1 MTVSTR
7 PDAEHDAVVACRK
20 RHQVVV
26 APPGT
31 GKTYVSVRVAG
42 ALADEIAPHAR
53 VLLLT
58 FSRQARAQLERE
70 AARQLAPALRAR
82 IEVTNY
88 HRLCWQAVQ
97 AYRRLLGLPD
107 VLDVGSSGRRAAAL
121 KTASADGWRAI
132 KNHTGLANSL
142 AEHAFEAFRDRR
154 TPPAELLQAL
164 LAAVEVEHRQ
174 GRLVF
179 DDLGALFWRLLE
191 SQPTVARAY
200 AARYPA
206 VIADEH
212 QDASALQDAIVRRF
226 GVVRLVVLADDMQ
239 LIHGFRGADL
249 DRLRCHWRECGA
261 RHQLKTPHRW
271 NGRPNEGRW
280 LLALRDR
287 LRDQQAA
294 APRPAG
300 VRLIDYPQQHGI
312 NGALFKLKVTVP
324 GLLRSGHES
333 VAVLVREN
341 TDLAKVRNYLMSN
354 NMRPRQ
360 LGGTKDFEEARRDI
374 EQLPLLTD
382 AHSVALHA
390 HERLT
395 VLVPSVPNAVA
406 EQLKRRLKPEGPKH
420 PSAKPEAAALLRAF
434 DDIYRHGPSAYFHT
448 MDRLLAT
455 CGELGYHLPRADAT
469 RAICQTAA
477 ALMPGADITDA
488 VAAYGQHVAA
498 TYHQTP
504 QRTDRGLFLMTAH
517 QAKGKEFDAIVIVS
531 LDARRWPDD
540 DDHRRLLYVALTR
553 ATRSWTLISPA
564 TDASP
569 MLTLLP

>member
-1 MTVSTR
+1 MTVSGR
-7 PDAEHDAVVACRK
+7 PDAEHDAVVACRE

-31 GKTYVSVRVAG
+31 GKTYVSVRLAG
-42 ALADEIAPHAR
+42 ALAAELAPHAR

-97 AYRRLLGLPD
+97 AYRRVLGLPD
-107 VLDVGSSGRRAAAL
+107 ELDVGSSRRRATAL
-121 KTASADGWRAI
+121 KAASAEGWNAI
-132 KNHTGLANSL
+132 KDHSGLADSL

-154 TPPAELLQAL
+154 TPPPELLQEL
-164 LAAVEVEHRQ
+164 LVAIDIEQRQ

-191 SQPTVARAY
+191 TQPTVARAY
-200 AARYPA
+200 TARYSA

-212 QDASALQDAIVRRF
+212 QDASALQDALVRRF
-226 GVVRLVVLADDMQ
+226 GVVRLVVLADHMQ

-249 DRLRCHWRECGA
+249 DRLRCHWRECDA
-261 RHQLKTPHRW
+261 RHELKTSHRW
-271 NGRPNEGRW
+271 NGRPIEGTW

-300 VRLIDYPQQHGI
+300 VRLVDYPQQHAI

-341 TDLAKVRNYLMSN
+341 TDLARVRNYLILN

-360 LGGTKDFEEARRDI
+360 LGGPKDFEEARHDI

-382 AHSVALHA
+382 ANSVALHA
-390 HERLT
+390 HERLLA
-395 VLVPSVPNAVA
+395 LVPSVPKAIA
-406 EQLKRRLKPEGPKH
+406 DQLKRRLRPEGPKH
-420 PSAKPEAAALLRAF
+420 ASARPEAASLLIAF
-434 DDIYRHGPSAYFHT
+434 DEIYRHGPSAYFHA

-455 CGELGYHLPRADAT
+455 CGQLGYHFPRADAA
-469 RAICQTAA
+469 RAIRQTAA
-477 ALMPGADITDA
+477 ALMPGTEISEA

-517 QAKGKEFDAIVIVS
+517 QAKGKEFDAVVVVP

-540 DDHRRLLYVALTR
+540 DEHRRLLYVALTR
-553 ATRSWTLISPA
+553 ATQSWTLIAPS

-569 MLTLLP
+569 MLMLIP

>member
-1 MTVSTR
+1 MGAR
-7 PDAEHDAVVACRK
+7 PDIEHDAVAACRE

-31 GKTYVSVRVAG
+31 GKTYVSVRVAA
-42 ALADEIAPHAR
+42 ALADELPPHAR

-70 AARQLAPALRAR
+70 AARQLAPAMRAR

-107 VLDVGSSGRRAAAL
+107 VLDVGSSRRRATAL
-121 KTASADGWRAI
+121 KAASGEGWAAI
-132 KNHTGLANSL
+132 KEHSGLADSL
-142 AEHAFEAFRDRR
+142 AEHAFEEFRDRR
-154 TPPAELLQAL
+154 TPPPELLQAL
-164 LAAVEVEHRQ
+164 LAAVELEQRE

-191 SQPTVARAY
+191 SQPTVAHAY
-200 AARYPA
+200 AVRYPA

-212 QDASALQDAIVRRF
+212 QDASALQDALVRRF
-226 GVVRLVVLADDMQ
+226 GAVRLVVLADHMQ

-249 DRLRCHWRECGA
+249 ERLRCHWRECDA
-261 RHQLKTPHRW
+261 RHELKTPHRW
-271 NGRPNEGRW
+271 NGRPTEGAW
-280 LLALRDR
+280 LLALRDHM
-287 LRDQQAA
+287 RDRQTA

-300 VRLIDYPQQHGI
+300 ARLVEYPQAHGI
-312 NGALFKLKVTVP
+312 NGALFRLKITVP
-324 GLLRSGHES
+324 ALLRNGHDS
-333 VAVLVREN
+333 VAVLVRDN
-341 TDLAKVRNYLMSN
+341 TDLLKVRNYLISN

-360 LGGTKDFEEARRDI
+360 LGGPKDFEEARHDI

-390 HERLT
+390 HQRLLT
-395 VLVPSVPNAVA
+395 LVPSVPKAVA

-420 PSAKPEAAALLRAF
+420 ASAKAEAAALLSAF
-434 DDIYRHGPSAYFHT
+434 DDIYRRGPSAYFHA
-448 MDRLLAT
+448 MDRLLAI
-455 CGELGYHLPRADAT
+455 CGQLGYHLPRADAT
-469 RAICQTAA
+469 RAIRQTAA
-477 ALMPGADITDA
+477 ALMPGAEITDA
-488 VAAYGQHVAA
+488 VAAYGQHVTA

-517 QAKGKEFDAIVIVS
+517 QAKGKEFEAIVILPV
-531 LDARRWPDD
+531 DTRRWPDD
-540 DDHRRLLYVALTR
+540 EDHRRLLYVALTR
-553 ATRSWTLISPA
+553 ATRSWTLVAPTS
-564 TDASP
+564 DASP
-569 MLTLLP
+569 MLALLP